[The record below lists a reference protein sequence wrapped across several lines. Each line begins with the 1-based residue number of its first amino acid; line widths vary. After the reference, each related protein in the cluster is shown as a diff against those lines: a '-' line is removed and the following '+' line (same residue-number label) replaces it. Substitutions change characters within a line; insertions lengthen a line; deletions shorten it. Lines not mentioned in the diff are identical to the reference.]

1 MKPPPALEMAQVR
14 GRASRTAG
22 DNIRI
27 RGAAAMELKW
37 LDDYIALIETGS
49 FSAAAARRHVSQP
62 AFSRRIQ
69 MLEDW
74 LGVTLIDR
82 SRKPLQFTPVAR
94 DNQLEFRHLV
104 ARIYEFRAILKS
116 ESLDSVGITIAA
128 QHTLAAAYV
137 PGFLTR
143 LRHLGVD
150 QNFRIRSENRSDSVA
165 LLLRGEAEILITY
178 ETQQSPCNISAQLA
192 LRHVLGQ
199 DELKLVASPQ
209 LHKVLRSVAAGDRVP
224 MLCYPP
230 DSFFGHAVRAE
241 ALPDLMR
248 RQQVIVRCVSE
259 FAMGLRELALIGQGA
274 AWLPA
279 SLIQEDLACGR
290 LVPLNQL
297 GHSVP
302 LEIVAFF
309 AILTGERGE
318 FLQRSF
324 VWMTESSPSAKST
337 EARRGTTRQPRG
349 HPPAQ
354 AARRRAKN

>member
-1 MKPPPALEMAQVR
+1 MALVR
-14 GRASRTAG
+14 GLAGRTAG
-22 DNIRI
+22 DNVRN
-27 RGAAAMELKW
+27 REAAALELKW

-82 SRKPLQFTPVAR
+82 TRKPLQFTPVAR

-116 ESLDSVGITIAA
+116 ESLDSAGITIAA

-137 PGFLTR
+137 PGFLAR

-209 LHKVLRSVAAGDRVP
+209 LHKVLRRVAAGDRVP

-230 DSFFGHAVRAE
+230 DSFFGQAVRAA

-248 RQQVIVRCVSE
+248 RQQVIVGCVSE

-279 SLIQEDLACGR
+279 SLIQDDLARGR
-290 LVPLNQL
+290 LLPLNQL
-297 GHSVP
+297 GHSVL

-309 AILTGERGE
+309 AILPGERGE
-318 FLQRSF
+318 FLQRSSQW
-324 VWMTESSPSAKST
+324 VAESSPSAQSAEVSEGKVLR
-337 EARRGTTRQPRG
+337 ARERS
-349 HPPAQ
+349 PAH
-354 AARRRAKN
+354 AARSRPKR

>member
-1 MKPPPALEMAQVR
+1 MTLVR
-14 GRASRTAG
+14 GFVSLGASHNVRKWE
-22 DNIRI
+22 
-27 RGAAAMELKW
+27 AAALELKW

-49 FSAAAARRHVSQP
+49 FSAASERRHISQP

-82 SRKPLQFTPVAR
+82 TRKPLQFTPVAR

-104 ARIYEFRAILKS
+104 AQIYEFRAILKS
-116 ESLDSVGITIAA
+116 ESLDSAGITIAA
-128 QHTLAAAYV
+128 QHTLAASYV
-137 PGFLTR
+137 PGFLVR
-143 LRHLGVD
+143 LRDLGLD
-150 QNFRIRSENRSDSVA
+150 QNFGIRSENRSDSVGM
-165 LLLRGEAEILITY
+165 LIRGEAEILITY
-178 ETQQSPCNISAQLA
+178 DNQQSPCNISDQLA

-199 DELKLVASPQ
+199 DELQLVASPSM
-209 LHKVLRSVAAGDRVP
+209 HKTLKTVDKGESVH

-230 DSFFGHAVRAE
+230 DSFFGQALRAE
-241 ALPDLMR
+241 VLPDLMR

-274 AWLPA
+274 AWLPT
-279 SLIQEDLACGR
+279 SLIKDDLARGR
-290 LVPLNQL
+290 LLPLKDL

-318 FLQRSF
+318 FLKHSF
-324 VWMTESSPSAKST
+324 NRITGRTLSDIST
-337 EARRGTTRQPRG
+337 EV
-349 HPPAQ
+349 
-354 AARRRAKN
+354 N

>member
-1 MKPPPALEMAQVR
+1 MALVR
-14 GRASRTAG
+14 GVGSRTAS
-22 DNIRI
+22 DNVRNL
-27 RGAAAMELKW
+27 GVAALELKW
-37 LDDYIALIETGS
+37 LDDYMALIETGS

-82 SRKPLQFTPVAR
+82 TRKPLQLTPVAR
-94 DNQLEFRHLV
+94 DNQLEFRQLV

-116 ESLDSVGITIAA
+116 ESLDSAGITIAA
-128 QHTLAAAYV
+128 QHTLAASYV
-137 PGFLTR
+137 PSFLAR

-165 LLLRGEAEILITY
+165 MLMRGEAEILITY
-178 ETQQSPCNISAQLA
+178 ETQQSPCNISPQLA

-209 LHKVLRSVAAGDRVP
+209 LHKELRTVAEGDRVP

-230 DSFFGHAVRAE
+230 DSFFGQAMRAE

-248 RQQVIVRCVSE
+248 RQQVIVCCVSE
-259 FAMGLRELALIGQGA
+259 FAMGLRELALISHGA

-279 SLIQEDLACGR
+279 SLIQDDLARGR
-290 LVPLNQL
+290 LLPLDQL
-297 GHSVP
+297 GHSVS

-324 VWMTESSPSAKST
+324 KWMSESSRPAQSIEINQGK
-337 EARRGTTRQPRG
+337 ERQPRG
-349 HPPAQ
+349 RRPAHAGQ
-354 AARRRAKN
+354 PRSKN